1 MFEINPTTLD
11 IAIIV
16 FCVCFAL
23 IGYFKGFIK
32 RAYDL
37 FGMFVVIFLSY
48 FLSSRVSESIQLSSM
63 PSDNLFFPIINRITA
78 FFILLF
84 ILTIIK
90 KFLGFFIKPLLDDI
104 ISITP
109 ITEKINKFLGL
120 LLSIIESIIISY
132 LALHLVLTPIVKD
145 GVKVIEQTKVSK
157 IVLNIVPQ
165 YSNILIN
172 MQENNDLLSD
182 TIINDTTVSL
192 LLDSYNVGI
201 INQKQMIGFIENKL
215 KNELLEGKIN
225 LEEKNS
231 TLIELIRSSSLTEI
245 EKEKMINYLK

>member
-1 MFEINPTTLD
+1 
-11 IAIIV
+11 
-16 FCVCFAL
+16 
-23 IGYFKGFIK
+23 
-32 RAYDL
+32 
-37 FGMFVVIFLSY
+37 
-48 FLSSRVSESIQLSSM
+48 M

-104 ISITP
+104 ISITS

-215 KNELLEGKIN
+215 KNEN
-225 LEEKNS
+225 
-231 TLIELIRSSSLTEI
+231 
-245 EKEKMINYLK
+245 